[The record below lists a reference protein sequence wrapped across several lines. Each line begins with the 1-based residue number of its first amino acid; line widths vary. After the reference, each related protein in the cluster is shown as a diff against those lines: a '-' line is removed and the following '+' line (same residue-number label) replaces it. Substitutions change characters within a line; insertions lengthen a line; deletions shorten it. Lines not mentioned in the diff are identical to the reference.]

1 MTDARTDLVASIAE
15 IRSAAIAARDADRA
29 WQAVSAGD
37 PTEGPLCRAAVLAE
51 KALAAACPPE
61 RLLAL
66 LDERDALIAALAL
79 SEAAAVPGLP
89 PRLGAGGPAGD

>member
-1 MTDARTDLVASIAE
+1 MTEAKAARVASVAE

-29 WQAVSAGD
+29 WQAVSSDD
-37 PTEGPLCRAAVLAE
+37 PAEAALCRAAVLAD
-51 KALAAACPPE
+51 KALAAACPPD

-66 LDERDALIAALAL
+66 LDERDALVAALAL

-89 PRLGAGGPAGD
+89 PRSGPS

>member
-1 MTDARTDLVASIAE
+1 MTEAKADVLASIAE
-15 IRSAAIAARDADRA
+15 IRSAAIAARDADQA
-29 WQAVSAGD
+29 WQAVSSDD
-37 PTEGPLCRAAVLAE
+37 PAEGELCRAAVLAE

-89 PRLGAGGPAGD
+89 PRAGSA